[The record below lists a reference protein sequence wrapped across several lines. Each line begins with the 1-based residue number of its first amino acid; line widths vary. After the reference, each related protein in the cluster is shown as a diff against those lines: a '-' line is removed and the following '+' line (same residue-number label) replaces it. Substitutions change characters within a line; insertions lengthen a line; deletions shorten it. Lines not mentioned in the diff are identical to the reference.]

1 MKAVILSAGRGDRIS
16 SLGLPKPLI
25 EIEGLSLLE
34 RTILFFTYLKVREFV
49 IVVGYRAVQIKDFLE
64 ARSISKQIEI
74 TWVEN
79 KEFNRGN
86 GVSALCAQD
95 YVENQ
100 FLLSMVDHLYDPVP
114 FLDFP
119 SKKGDLV
126 CAVDSQ
132 PRFADPQGATKVLFE
147 DGIIR
152 EIGKNLKR
160 YNALDCGLFL
170 CSEKIFPVLKE
181 TIKEGK
187 EEWDEAKDRFARIY
201 GAKFFDIKGG
211 FWTDVDTPEDLIRAK
226 KLLSF
231 RKKRSK

>member
-1 MKAVILSAGRGDRIS
+1 MKAVILAAGRGNRIS

-34 RTILFFTYLKVREFV
+34 RTILFFMHLKVKEFV
-49 IVVGYRAVQIKDFLE
+49 IVVGYKAGQIENFLKE
-64 ARSISKQIEI
+64 RDISKEIEI

-79 KEFNRGN
+79 KEFHRGN
-86 GVSALCAQD
+86 GVSVLCA
-95 YVENQ
+95 
-100 FLLSMVDHLYDPVP
+100 H

-132 PRFADPQGATKVLFE
+132 PGFADPQGATRVLFE

-152 EIGKNLKR
+152 EIGKNLEK

-170 CSEKIFPVLKE
+170 CSGKIFPVLKE
-181 TIKEGK
+181 TIKEGE
-187 EEWDEAKDRFARIY
+187 EEWDEAKDKFAREY
-201 GAKFFDIKGG
+201 GAEFFDIKGG
-211 FWTDVDTPEDLIRAK
+211 FWTDVDTPEDLIRAR
-226 KLLSF
+226 KLLSS
-231 RKKRSK
+231 REKKTE

>member
-1 MKAVILSAGRGDRIS
+1 MKAVILAAGRGNRIS

-34 RTILFFTYLKVREFV
+34 RTILFFMHLKVKEFV
-49 IVVGYRAVQIKDFLE
+49 IVVGYKAGQIKNFLKE
-64 ARSISKQIEI
+64 RDISKEIEI

-79 KEFNRGN
+79 KEFCRGN
-86 GVSALCAQD
+86 GVSVFCAQD
-95 YVENQ
+95 YVENR
-100 FLLSMVDHLYDPVP
+100 FFLSMVDHLYDPVP

-126 CAVDSQ
+126 CAVDSE

-147 DGIIR
+147 GGIIK

-170 CSEKIFPVLKE
+170 CSQKIFPVLKE

-187 EEWDEAKDRFARIY
+187 EEWDEAKNRFAREY
-201 GAKFFDIKGG
+201 GAEFFDIKGK
-211 FWTDVDTPEDLIRAK
+211 FWTDVDIPEDLIRVK
-226 KLLSF
+226 KLLSS
-231 RKKRSK
+231 RKKKTE

>member
-1 MKAVILSAGRGDRIS
+1 MKAVILAAGQGNRIS

-25 EIEGLSLLE
+25 QIEGLSLLE
-34 RTILFFTYLKVREFV
+34 RTILFFTYLKISKFV
-49 IVVGYRAVQIKDFLE
+49 IVVGYRATQIKNFLKE
-64 ARSISKQIEI
+64 RDISKEIEI

-79 KEFNRGN
+79 KEFRRGN
-86 GVSALCAQD
+86 GISVLCAQD
-95 YVENQ
+95 YVDER

-126 CAVDSQ
+126 CAVDSE
-132 PRFADPQGATKVLFE
+132 PRFADPQGATRVFFE

-170 CSEKIFPVLKE
+170 CSQKIFPVLKE

-187 EEWDEAKDRFARIY
+187 EEWDEAKNRFAREY
-201 GAKFFDIKGG
+201 GAEFFDIKGK
-211 FWTDVDTPEDLIRAK
+211 FWTDVDTPEDLIRVK
-226 KLLSF
+226 KLLSS
-231 RKKRSK
+231 REKKTE